1 MVTGNPAPE
10 AGVESKPSLGRIRT
24 PAGIMRPAGLRALTD
39 SERRL
44 AAEVFGAGLDAA
56 RVRLLAVPFWDR
68 AFVAGARLIVWPAR
82 SALADFAAAP
92 LGLQATFVHELT
104 HVWQAQRGVFLPF
117 AKLRTGD
124 GAAAYAYDL
133 DAGQPFPALNIEQQA
148 SIVEHAFLAA
158 RGGRTPFTAARYAEI
173 ASEWRNL

>member
-10 AGVESKPSLGRIRT
+10 VGVESKPSFGRIRT
-24 PAGIMRPAGLRALTD
+24 PAGLMRPAGLRLLTPA
-39 SERRL
+39 EQGL
-44 AAEVFGAGLDAA
+44 AAEVFGAAFDAT
-56 RVRLLAVPFWDR
+56 RVRLFAVPFWDR

-82 SALADFAAAP
+82 SALADFAAGP
-92 LGLQATFVHELT
+92 LGVQATFVHELT

-117 AKLRTGD
+117 AKLRAGD

-133 DAGQPFPALNIEQQA
+133 DAGEPFLALNIEQQA

-158 RGGRTPFTAARYAEI
+158 RGGQTPFAAARYAEI